1 LHLLREASVERA
13 LAAVP
18 DPDSI
23 YQNNIRRLRDLGYS
37 GWQALWT
44 DGRES

>member
-1 LHLLREASVERA
+1 LREASVERA
-13 LAAVP
+13 LATVP

-23 YQNNIRRLRDLGYS
+23 YQNNIRRLRELGYA

-44 DGRES
+44 DGHES